1 MQAVTITQ
9 ITPPELSELIRKTV
23 NEVLGNLSTIPKK
36 DVSDNILD
44 IDEAAELLGI
54 ARQTLYFND
63 APRHKRGRRLYFFES
78 ELRQW
83 LKEGKKKTSSD
94 YAAEANQFLTKK

>member
-1 MQAVTITQ
+1 MTQTFTTTFTPQELQALIIDCVKVCL
-9 ITPPELSELIRKTV
+9 PKPE
-23 NEVLGNLSTIPKK
+23 PKK

-83 LKEGKKKTSSD
+83 LKEGKKKTPSD
-94 YAAEANQFLTKK
+94 YEADANKFLARK